1 MAADSPRM
9 SQSSHNPMALTNMQ
23 DHFMEIMNNEQV
35 EDVIDLNEKFLAM
48 ALGGIEVSELALLQ
62 KLELRVDTTCHSLQV
77 TGEILPSLEYLKLN
91 DSIVKCFRDL
101 GTSFKNVRVLHI
113 ARCELKEVQGIQVFE
128 QLEELYAAHN
138 DIEELFDV
146 SLAEHLQVLDLEGNK
161 VSSVDQLKYLRRMP
175 RLADVSFKGNPVVK
189 EFAYY

>member
-1 MAADSPRM
+1 
-9 SQSSHNPMALTNMQ
+9 
-23 DHFMEIMNNEQV
+23 
-35 EDVIDLNEKFLAM
+35 M
-48 ALGGIEVSELALLQ
+48 ALGGIDVSELALLP

-101 GTSFKNVRVLHI
+101 GSSFKNVRVLHI

-138 DIEELFDV
+138 NIDELFDV
-146 SLAEHLQVLDLEGNK
+146 SLAEHL
-161 VSSVDQLKYLRRMP
+161 
-175 RLADVSFKGNPVVK
+175 
-189 EFAYY
+189 